1 MCRYAE
7 SAITWLYVNLMIFKT
22 AFDSSIE
29 ISIISGNATLE
40 IYQLDQKAPLISMIY
55 IYIDDYISVVLLL
68 ISTFQIIFAY

>member
-40 IYQLDQKAPLISMIY
+40 IYELDQKAPLISMIY
-55 IYIDDYISVVLLL
+55 IYIDYISVVLLL